1 MLAEDVNPPRLSVTS
16 REAYVTENAAVGT
29 MVTDK
34 RDNPIKFTVQDAD
47 WVSRTKGVAFL
58 LLFHDDFFLRRIP
71 TRPSRTPT
79 LSTS

>member
-47 WVSRTKGVAFL
+47 WVSL
-58 LLFHDDFFLRRIP
+58 LV
-71 TRPSRTPT
+71 S
-79 LSTS
+79 

>member
-47 WVSRTKGVAFL
+47 WVSRTKGVTFL
-58 LLFHDDFFLRRIP
+58 LLFHDHVP
-71 TRPSRTPT
+71 
-79 LSTS
+79 